1 MAAERKRVSG
11 GAGELSI
18 LFEISQILDS
28 SLDLRTVVEPVL
40 EAMTV
45 SLGLKFATLTLLNRQ
60 TGDISIESAYGL
72 SASQKQRGRYRL
84 GEGVT
89 GKVIQT
95 GKPAIVP
102 KISEEPHFL
111 DKTRA
116 RKGLAD
122 GEFSFICVPIKLGR
136 EVVGALSADRP
147 ATAPEALQEDARI
160 LSVVASLIAQAVKLR
175 QSAQEERERLVEE
188 NLRLQE

>member
-1 MAAERKRVSG
+1 VGVAVERKRVSG

-18 LFEISQILDS
+18 LFEVSQILDS

-40 EAMTV
+40 EAITG

-84 GEGVT
+84 GEGIT

-102 KISEEPHFL
+102 KISEEPSFL
-111 DKTRA
+111 DKTAMR
-116 RKGLAD
+116 
-122 GEFSFICVPIKLGR
+122 
-136 EVVGALSADRP
+136 
-147 ATAPEALQEDARI
+147 
-160 LSVVASLIAQAVKLR
+160 
-175 QSAQEERERLVEE
+175 
-188 NLRLQE
+188 